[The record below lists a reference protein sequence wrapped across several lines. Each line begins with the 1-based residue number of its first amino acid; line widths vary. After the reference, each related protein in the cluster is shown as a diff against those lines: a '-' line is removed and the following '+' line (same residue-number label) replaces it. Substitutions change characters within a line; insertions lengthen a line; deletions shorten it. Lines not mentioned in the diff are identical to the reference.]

1 MKKLDERV
9 SSIPLIIPN
18 NYSYDKA
25 KNVIVEEKSASKS
38 LDKLRLNEDA
48 IKLIQEKMKQYK
60 GIGIISICGPYRSG
74 KSYFMSS
81 LLGQK
86 NAFKVDDDDLKA
98 CTHGIWMST
107 IILKC
112 DDDFAVIILDTE
124 GTGDVEEDSGT
135 TTTNMLIL
143 TTLLS
148 SYFIFNTK
156 APVIKEDCNKLQ

>member
-9 SSIPLIIPN
+9 SSIPLIIPY

-25 KNVIVEEKSASKS
+25 KNALVEEKSASKS

-48 IKLIQEKMKQYK
+48 IKFIQEKMKQYK
-60 GIGIISICGPYRSG
+60 RIGIISICGPYRSG

-86 NAFKVDDDDLKA
+86 NAFKVDDDALKE
-98 CTHGIWMST
+98 CTHGVWMST
-107 IILKC
+107 AILKC
-112 DDDFAVIILDTE
+112 DDDFAIILLDTE
-124 GTGDVEEDSGT
+124 GTDNVEEGSGT
-135 TTTNMLIL
+135 TTANILIL
-143 TTLLS
+143 TSLLS

-156 APVIKEDCNKLQ
+156 APVKKEDCNKLQ